1 MRREIPRIL
10 GTTIVAACAATAVA
24 ACGTTHAPPGP
35 ATAATTAGPRP
46 ASPSPAASPRQRAEA
61 DAAAILA
68 SFDAPPGA
76 RRLLAAPA
84 LDGGVLKTASDFP
97 GSTALVD
104 DTSWWLAP
112 GQPQALLTWEK
123 GRLPHEFAPGD
134 ATFGQ
139 TMSDT
144 FSLPPVSGVLNT
156 RDLVVEVVSA
166 GGGRTAIRVDA
177 QVTWQPP
184 RSPAERVPSAA
195 RVVTISQLPSL
206 LPHGRRPLPS
216 VTITDAAVTK
226 RIAALVDQLPVST
239 LGIMSCPAMVGGG
252 IELTFRARAGAPVLA
267 VVNSQGGCDTVLFT
281 IAGRQQPA
289 LMGSGSLILDVLKTA
304 GLHWHVIG

>member
-24 ACGTTHAPPGP
+24 ACGTTHVPGP

-68 SFDAPPGA
+68 SFVAPPGA

-184 RSPAERVPSAA
+184 RPAAERVPSAA
-195 RVVTISQLPSL
+195 RVVTITQLPTL
-206 LPHGRRPLPS
+206 LPHAKRPLAS
-216 VTITDAAVTK
+216 VTITDAAMTK

-239 LGIMSCPAMVGGG
+239 LGVMSCPAMVGGG
-252 IELTFRARAGAPVLA
+252 IELRFRAKAGAPVLA

-281 IAGRQQPA
+281 LAGQQQPA
-289 LMGSGSLILDVLKTA
+289 LAGSGSLIMKVLKTA

>member
-1 MRREIPRIL
+1 MRRDIPRIL

-24 ACGTTHAPPGP
+24 ACGTTHATPGP
-35 ATAATTAGPRP
+35 VTPAASRSSSPRP
-46 ASPSPAASPRQRAEA
+46 AATPRQRAAA

-68 SFDAPPGA
+68 SFVTPPGA
-76 RRLLAAPA
+76 RRLPAAPA

-97 GSTALVD
+97 VSTALVD

-123 GRLPHEFAPGD
+123 ARLPRQFAPGD

-144 FSLPPVSGVLNT
+144 FSLPPVSGVLNS

-166 GGGRTAIRVDA
+166 AGGQTAIRVDA

-184 RSPAERVPSAA
+184 RSSAERVPSAA

-239 LGIMSCPAMVGGG
+239 LGVMSCPAMVGGG
-252 IELTFRARAGAPVLA
+252 IELTFRAKAGAPVLA

-289 LMGSGSLILDVLKTA
+289 LMGSASLILDVLKTA